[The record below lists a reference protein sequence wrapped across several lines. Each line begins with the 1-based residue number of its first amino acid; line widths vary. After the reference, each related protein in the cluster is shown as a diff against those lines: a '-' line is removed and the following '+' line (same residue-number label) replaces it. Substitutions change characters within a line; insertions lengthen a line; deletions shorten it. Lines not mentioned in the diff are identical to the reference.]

1 MSPLDKIMF
10 ELQNFK
16 NILEETSNLL
26 KTIKEFSKDDLE
38 EIQLKIDSNIY
49 ALKRIASRIDDL
61 ETKELFLKSIEN
73 LFKSNNVENL
83 TNFNLKNN
91 SKKGNFESKGVES
104 SDLIENELLKNTFKL
119 KKMAGDFSESLKED
133 KKAIDKLTNRININ
147 EIESKN
153 SLKILEKATSSLS
166 TGSIMSFSFLIFII
180 LYLFIRFF

>member
-61 ETKELFLKSIEN
+61 ETKKLFLKSI
-73 LFKSNNVENL
+73 
-83 TNFNLKNN
+83 
-91 SKKGNFESKGVES
+91 
-104 SDLIENELLKNTFKL
+104 
-119 KKMAGDFSESLKED
+119 
-133 KKAIDKLTNRININ
+133 
-147 EIESKN
+147 
-153 SLKILEKATSSLS
+153 KIYLNQ
-166 TGSIMSFSFLIFII
+166 IMWKI
-180 LYLFIRFF
+180 